1 MNADYLTE
9 ISPLVALNEI
19 FKNSPK
25 YSLIKLISCSDK
37 YGDMFITETQKI
49 FIPYINNNIQKVH
62 LCQIKDLLN
71 KSRRKKNIT
80 VGGLKR
86 YIDYTIKRLT
96 KEYQKDG
103 RCQ

>member
-1 MNADYLTE
+1 MNAYYLTE

-25 YSLIKLISCSDK
+25 HSLIKLISCSDK

-49 FIPYINNNIQKVH
+49 FIPYINNNRQKAH
-62 LCQIKDLLN
+62 LHQIKGLLN
-71 KSRRKKNIT
+71 KLRRKKNIT

-86 YIDYTIKRLT
+86 YIDYTIKKLT
-96 KEYQKDG
+96 KEYQKYA
-103 RCQ
+103 R

>member
-1 MNADYLTE
+1 MNAYYLTE

-25 YSLIKLISCSDK
+25 HSLIKLISCSDK

-49 FIPYINNNIQKVH
+49 FIPYINNNRQKAH
-62 LCQIKDLLN
+62 LHQIKGLLN
-71 KSRRKKNIT
+71 KLRRKKNIT

-86 YIDYTIKRLT
+86 YIDYVIRKISKGEIIT
-96 KEYQKDG
+96 
-103 RCQ
+103 

>member
-1 MNADYLTE
+1 MNEDYLTE
-9 ISPLVALNEI
+9 TSPLMALDKI

-25 YSLIKLISCSDK
+25 HSPIKLISCSDK
-37 YGDMFITETQKI
+37 YGDIFITENQKI
-49 FIPYINNNIQKVH
+49 FIPYINNNIQKAH

-71 KSRRKKNIT
+71 KSRRKKNVT

-86 YIDYTIKRLT
+86 YIDYTIKKLT

-103 RCQ
+103 RYQ

>member
-9 ISPLVALNEI
+9 VSPLVALDEI

-25 YSLIKLISCSDK
+25 HSLIKLISCSDK

-49 FIPYINNNIQKVH
+49 FIPYINNNRQKAH
-62 LCQIKDLLN
+62 LHQINGLLN
-71 KSRRKKNIT
+71 KLRRKKNIT

-86 YIDYTIKRLT
+86 YIDYVIRKISKGEIIK
-96 KEYQKDG
+96 
-103 RCQ
+103 

>member
-1 MNADYLTE
+1 MNEDYLTE
-9 ISPLVALNEI
+9 TSPLVALDEI

-25 YSLIKLISCSDK
+25 HSPIKLISCSDK
-37 YGDMFITETQKI
+37 YGNMFITETQKI
-49 FIPYINNNIQKVH
+49 FIPYINNNIQKAH

-86 YIDYTIKRLT
+86 YIGYVIRKISKGEIIK
-96 KEYQKDG
+96 
-103 RCQ
+103 

>member
-1 MNADYLTE
+1 MNAYYLTE

-25 YSLIKLISCSDK
+25 HSLIKLISCSDK

-49 FIPYINNNIQKVH
+49 FIPYINSNRQKAH
-62 LCQIKDLLN
+62 LHQIKGLLN
-71 KSRRKKNIT
+71 KLRRKKNIT

-86 YIDYTIKRLT
+86 YIDYTIKKLT
-96 KEYQKDG
+96 KEYQKYA
-103 RCQ
+103 R

>member
-9 ISPLVALNEI
+9 ISPLVALDEI

-25 YSLIKLISCSDK
+25 HSLIKLISCSDK

-49 FIPYINNNIQKVH
+49 FIPYINNNIQKAH
-62 LCQIKDLLN
+62 LRQIKDLLN
-71 KSRRKKNIT
+71 KPRIKKDIT

-86 YIDYTIKRLT
+86 YIDYVIRKISKGGIIK
-96 KEYQKDG
+96 
-103 RCQ
+103 